1 MKWYLIQTKPN
12 RYKLAEEHLLR
23 QGYNV
28 FLPLMKKTSKKG
40 VKFVNNLIP
49 LFPGYL
55 FLGSKLE
62 NIPWK
67 SINATRGVSK
77 AITLDGQYRSIR
89 YEIIKGIKS
98 RCDQNDILKSMEHIK
113 ASDRARIESG
123 PFADFICS
131 VEKID
136 DRNRAWVLIDL
147 LQQQTYTIISSNNL
161 IKIK

>member
-1 MKWYLIQTKPN
+1 M
-12 RYKLAEEHLLR
+12 
-23 QGYNV
+23 
-28 FLPLMKKTSKKG
+28 
-40 VKFVNNLIP
+40 
-49 LFPGYL
+49 
-55 FLGSKLE
+55 
-62 NIPWK
+62 
-67 SINATRGVSK
+67 SK